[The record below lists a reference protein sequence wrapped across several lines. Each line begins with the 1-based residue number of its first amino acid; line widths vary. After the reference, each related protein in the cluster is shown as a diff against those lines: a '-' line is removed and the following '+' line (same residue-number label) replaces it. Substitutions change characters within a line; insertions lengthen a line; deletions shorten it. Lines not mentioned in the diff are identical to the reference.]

1 MTEHT
6 VRAFTE
12 ELEAL
17 GADLTRMGGYS
28 EQALSDAVTAI
39 ARRDAGLARSVID
52 GDKMIDELQREIERK
67 IMRLLALRQPL
78 GRDLRQTVAA
88 LKLAGDLER
97 IGDLAKNIAKR
108 ALTIQEFDPIALT
121 RSVERM
127 GKIAVTQLKQVLDT
141 FASREVAGAVSVWMQ
156 DEELDEHYN
165 SLFRELLTYM
175 MEDPR
180 TIGACTHLMF
190 MAKNIERI
198 GDHAL
203 KCRIVLCCCPCR
215 LRVRVGLYT
224 VDFATDTVRGK
235 CLIFAIGV
243 NGESVVG

>member
-17 GADLTRMGGYS
+17 SADIARMGGLA
-28 EQALSDAVTAI
+28 EQALTDAVTAI
-39 ARRDAGLARSVID
+39 ARRDAAIAKSVIE
-52 GDKMIDELQREIERK
+52 GDIKIDDLQREIERK
-67 IMRLLALRQPL
+67 IMRLLALRQPM

-88 LKLAGDLER
+88 LKLAADLER
-97 IGDLAKNIAKR
+97 IGDLAKNVAKR

-121 RSVERM
+121 RSIERM
-127 GKIAVTQLKQVLDT
+127 GKLAAAQLKQVLDAFVT
-141 FASREVAGAVSVWMQ
+141 HEVSGAVAVWNN

-180 TIGACTHLMF
+180 MIGPGAHLLF
-190 MAKNIERI
+190 VAKNIERI
-198 GDHAL
+198 GDHCTNIAEVIHYL
-203 KCRIVLCCCPCR
+203 ET
-215 LRVRVGLYT
+215 G
-224 VDFATDTVRGK
+224 DD
-235 CLIFAIGV
+235 IGAERPK
-243 NGESVVG
+243 GTETSVSQLPLPPNLEPPK

>member
-1 MTEHT
+1 MTDHT

-17 GADLTRMGGYS
+17 SADIARMGGLA
-28 EQALSDAVTAI
+28 EKAVTDAVTAI
-39 ARRDAGLARSVID
+39 ARRDAAIARRVIE
-52 GDKMIDELQREIERK
+52 GDSKIDDLQRDIERK
-67 IMRLLALRQPL
+67 IMRLLALRQPM

-108 ALTIQEFDPIALT
+108 ALTIQEFEPIALT
-121 RSVERM
+121 RSIHRM
-127 GKIAVTQLKQVLDT
+127 GKLAAAQLKIVLDA
-141 FASREVAGAVSVWMQ
+141 FVKHEIAGAVSVWSN

-180 TIGACTHLMF
+180 MIGPGAHLLF
-190 MAKNIERI
+190 VAKNIERI
-198 GDHAL
+198 GDHCTNIAEVIHFL
-203 KCRIVLCCCPCR
+203 ETGEDMGMDRPKS
-215 LRVRVGLYT
+215 
-224 VDFATDTVRGK
+224 VDTSASQIPPNNNIEGSK
-235 CLIFAIGV
+235 
-243 NGESVVG
+243 

>member
-17 GADLTRMGGYS
+17 SADIARMGGLA
-28 EQALSDAVTAI
+28 EQALTDAVTAI
-39 ARRDAGLARSVID
+39 ARRDASIAKTVIE
-52 GDKMIDELQREIERK
+52 GDIKIDDLQREIERK
-67 IMRLLALRQPL
+67 IMRLLALRQPM

-88 LKLAGDLER
+88 LKLAADLER
-97 IGDLAKNIAKR
+97 IGDLAKNVAKR

-121 RSVERM
+121 KSVERM
-127 GKIAVTQLKQVLDT
+127 GKLAAVQLKQVLDAFVT
-141 FASREVAGAVSVWMQ
+141 HELAGAIDVWKN

-180 TIGACTHLMF
+180 MIGPGAHLLF
-190 MAKNIERI
+190 VAKNIERI
-198 GDHAL
+198 GDHCTNIAEVIHYL
-203 KCRIVLCCCPCR
+203 ETGEDLGSDRPKAVETGASQIPSPP
-215 LRVRVGLYT
+215 
-224 VDFATDTVRGK
+224 AMDTPK
-235 CLIFAIGV
+235 
-243 NGESVVG
+243 